1 MTRRFSWRSLCA
13 IWSSSAPDPDM
24 RAKVAAAEQAAE
36 DAAAQ
41 EESIDRKVD
50 AYVRVMKDHG
60 LTVKDPAALRRR
72 LQAGGGA
79 NRTGGPC
86 PGRTV
91 VGDRATPN
99 LASRDFAA
107 TSAFY
112 ARLGFVEQYRDQGW
126 MILARGP
133 VVLEFFPF
141 PDLDR
146 ATSSFGCCLRLD
158 DVESF
163 VQVCVDA
170 GVPVGDRGWPRVHL
184 PQLEASGLRIGALLD
199 PDANLLRLIANP

>member
-1 MTRRFSWRSLCA
+1 M
-13 IWSSSAPDPDM
+13 
-24 RAKVAAAEQAAE
+24 
-36 DAAAQ
+36 
-41 EESIDRKVD
+41 
-50 AYVRVMKDHG
+50 
-60 LTVKDPAALRRR
+60 
-72 LQAGGGA
+72 
-79 NRTGGPC
+79 
-86 PGRTV
+86 
-91 VGDRATPN
+91 GDRATAN
-99 LASRDFAA
+99 LASRDLAA

-112 ARLGFVEQYRDQGW
+112 TRLGFVEQFRDEGW

-199 PDANLLRLIANP
+199 LDANLLRLIANP